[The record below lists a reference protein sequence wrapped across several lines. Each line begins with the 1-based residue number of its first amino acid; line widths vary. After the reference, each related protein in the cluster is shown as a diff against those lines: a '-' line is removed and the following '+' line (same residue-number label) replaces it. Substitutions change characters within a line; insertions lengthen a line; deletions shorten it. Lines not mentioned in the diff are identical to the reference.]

1 MKLKG
6 DQQTAR
12 AINRR
17 LILNLLRR
25 QGAISRAEIAS
36 VTGLSPAAVTFVV
49 SELLEENILVEGEAS
64 LGAPGRRPIPININ
78 YAGRLVAGL
87 KLKAGGIDCVLTDLA
102 TTPLVTKQ
110 VVVPDPSPQS
120 TVEACASAVEELVS
134 DRRAPTGAQ
143 LSGIGIAVPGVIDN
157 GVCRLSHRFNWAD
170 VPIAAMLAERVRVP
184 VWADDDT
191 NAFALAQQLF
201 GLGRH
206 HRTVGAL
213 AIGAGISCAVVIDG
227 SVHHGANG
235 AAGKMGHSIYD
246 PNGPPCECGRR
257 GCLQTFF
264 SEPALV
270 RRWKEARRLAG
281 EVTRHDMLNAANTG
295 DRAAI
300 DLLQEAGEGIGRY
313 LGGFCNI
320 IDPEVIVGGGEAV
333 TFGDYLFGP
342 MRDALK
348 RYAMWDPPPIAPD
361 WADDSWAR
369 GAAAL
374 ATQRLFDFESSPGEI
389 AGTGLQRSTVK

>member
-6 DQQTAR
+6 DQQTSR
-12 AINRR
+12 AMNRR
-17 LILNLLRR
+17 LILNMIRAD
-25 QGAISRAEIAS
+25 GPMSRADMATRS
-36 VTGLSPAAVTFVV
+36 GLSPAAVTFVV

-64 LGAPGRRPIPININ
+64 LGAPGRRPIPIKIN
-78 YAGRLVAGL
+78 YAGRLVVGL
-87 KLKAGGIDCVLTDLA
+87 KLKVGAIDCVLTDLA
-102 TTPLVTKQ
+102 TTPLVSKQ
-110 VVVPDPSPQS
+110 VTVPDPSPQS
-120 TVEACASAVEELVS
+120 TVEACAAAVRELVA
-134 DRRAPTGAQ
+134 DRNAPSGAQ

-157 GVCRLSHRFNWAD
+157 GVCRLSHRFNWTD
-170 VPIAAMLAERVRVP
+170 VPIAAMLADLVHVP

-227 SVHHGANG
+227 SVHHGASG

-246 PNGPPCECGRR
+246 PNGPQCECGRR

-270 RRWKEARRLAG
+270 KRWREAKGLPG
-281 EVTRHDMLNAANTG
+281 EVTRHDMFDAARAG
-295 DRAAI
+295 DETAVNILR
-300 DLLQEAGEGIGRY
+300 EAGEGIGRF

-333 TFGDYLFGP
+333 SFGDYLFEP
-342 MRDALK
+342 MRDSL
-348 RYAMWDPPPIAPD
+348 RRHAMWAPPPITPD

-374 ATQRLFDFESSPGEI
+374 ATQRLFDFESRPGEI
-389 AGTGLQRSTVK
+389 RAVM

>member
-6 DQQTAR
+6 DQQTSR
-12 AINRR
+12 AMNRR
-17 LILNLLRR
+17 LILNMIRAD
-25 QGAISRAEIAS
+25 GPMSRADMATRS
-36 VTGLSPAAVTFVV
+36 GLSPAAVTFVV
-49 SELLEENILVEGEAS
+49 SELLDENILVEGEAS
-64 LGAPGRRPIPININ
+64 LGAPGRRPIPISIN
-78 YAGRLVAGL
+78 YAGRLVVGL
-87 KLKAGGIDCVLTDLA
+87 KLKAGAIDCVLTDLA
-102 TTPLVTKQ
+102 TTPLVSRQ
-110 VVVPDPSPQS
+110 VAVPDPSPQS
-120 TVEACASAVEELVS
+120 TVEACAAAVKELLA
-134 DRRAPTGAQ
+134 DRKAPSGAQ

-157 GVCRLSHRFNWAD
+157 GVCRLSHRFNWID
-170 VPIAAMLAERVRVP
+170 VPIAAMLAELVHVP

-227 SVHHGANG
+227 AVHHGASG
-235 AAGKMGHSIYD
+235 AAGKMGHSIYN
-246 PNGPPCECGRR
+246 PNGPQCECGRR

-270 RRWKEARRLAG
+270 RRWREAKGLPG
-281 EVTRHDMLNAANTG
+281 EASRHDMFEAAQAG
-295 DRAAI
+295 DETAVEILR
-300 DLLQEAGEGIGRY
+300 EAGEGIGRF

-333 TFGDYLFGP
+333 SFGDYLFEP

-348 RYAMWDPPPIAPD
+348 RYAMWNPPPITPD

-374 ATQRLFDFESSPGEI
+374 ATQRLFDFESRPGETR
-389 AGTGLQRSTVK
+389 AVM

>member
-6 DQQTAR
+6 DQQTSR
-12 AINRR
+12 SINRR

-25 QGAISRAEIAS
+25 EGAISRAEIAA

-49 SELLEENILVEGEAS
+49 SDLLNENILVEGEAS
-64 LGAPGRRPIPININ
+64 IGAPGRRPIPININ
-78 YAGRLVAGL
+78 YAGRLVV
-87 KLKAGGIDCVLTDLA
+87 GIRLMVGAIECVMTDLA

-110 VVVPDPSPQS
+110 VAVPDQSPQS
-120 TVEACASAVEELVS
+120 TVDACAAAVKQLLA
-134 DRRAPTGAQ
+134 DRDAPIGAQ

-157 GVCRLSHRFNWAD
+157 GVCRLSHRFNWTD
-170 VPIAAMLAERVRVP
+170 VPIAAMLADLVNVP

-213 AIGAGISCAVVIDG
+213 AIGAGISCAVVVDG
-227 SVHHGANG
+227 AVHHGAHG

-246 PNGPPCECGRR
+246 PNGPLCECGRH

-270 RRWKEARRLAG
+270 KRWR
-281 EVTRHDMLNAANTG
+281 EVKGLSRDVDRYDMLEAAKAG
-295 DRAAI
+295 DETAVN
-300 DLLQEAGEGIGRY
+300 LLREAGEGIGRF
-313 LGGFCNI
+313 LGIFCNI

-333 TFGDYLFGP
+333 SFGDYLFEP
-342 MRDALK
+342 MRNALG
-348 RYAMWDPPPIAPD
+348 RYAMWAPPPITPD

-374 ATQRLFDFESSPGEI
+374 ATQRLFDFESRPGEI
-389 AGTGLQRSTVK
+389 RVVV

>member
-6 DQQTAR
+6 DQQTSR

-25 QGAISRAEIAS
+25 QGAISRAEIAQI
-36 VTGLSPAAVTFVV
+36 TGLSPAAVTFVV
-49 SELLEENILVEGEAS
+49 ADLLNEDILVEGKAS
-64 LGAPGRRPIPININ
+64 LGAPGRRPIPVDIN
-78 YAGRLVAGL
+78 YAGRLVVGL
-87 KLKAGGIDCVLTDLA
+87 KLMVGAVDCVLTDLA
-102 TTPLVTKQ
+102 TTPLVSRR
-110 VVVPDPSPQS
+110 VALPDQSPRS
-120 TVEACASAVEELVS
+120 TAEACAAAIRQLLA
-134 DRRAPTGAQ
+134 DRQAPVGAQ
-143 LSGIGIAVPGVIDN
+143 LSGIGIAVPGIIDN
-157 GVCRLSHRFNWAD
+157 GVCRLSHRFNWTD
-170 VPIAAMLAERVRVP
+170 VPIAAMLAELVNVP

-201 GLGRH
+201 GLGRY

-235 AAGKMGHSIYD
+235 AAGKLGHSTYD
-246 PNGPPCECGRR
+246 PDGPLCECGRR

-270 RRWKEARRLAG
+270 RRWKEARRLSG
-281 EVTRHDMLNAANTG
+281 EVTRHDMLSAAQAG
-295 DRAAI
+295 DRAAL
-300 DLLQEAGEGIGRY
+300 DLLQEAGEGIGRF

-320 IDPEVIVGGGEAV
+320 VDPEVIVGGGEAV

-348 RYAMWDPPPIAPD
+348 RYALLGPPPITPD

-374 ATQRLFDFESSPGEI
+374 ATQRLFDFESSPGET
-389 AGTGLQRSTVK
+389 AGIV

>member
-6 DQQTAR
+6 DQQTSR
-12 AINRR
+12 AMNRR
-17 LILNLLRR
+17 LILNMIRAD
-25 QGAISRAEIAS
+25 GPMSRADMATRS
-36 VTGLSPAAVTFVV
+36 GLSPAAVTFVV
-49 SELLEENILVEGEAS
+49 SELLDENILVEGEAS

-78 YAGRLVAGL
+78 YAGRLVVGL
-87 KLKAGGIDCVLTDLA
+87 QLKVGAIDCVLTDLA
-102 TTPLVTKQ
+102 TTPLVARQ
-110 VVVPDPSPQS
+110 VAVPDQSPQS
-120 TVEACASAVEELVS
+120 TVEACAAAVRELLA
-134 DRRAPTGAQ
+134 DRKAPVGAQ
-143 LSGIGIAVPGVIDN
+143 LSGIGVAVPGVIDN
-157 GVCRLSHRFNWAD
+157 GVCRLSHRFNWTD
-170 VPIAAMLAERVRVP
+170 VPIAAMLADLVHVP

-213 AIGAGISCAVVIDG
+213 AIGAGISCAVVVDG
-227 SVHHGANG
+227 AVHHGASG

-246 PNGPPCECGRR
+246 PDGPLCECGRR
-257 GCLQTFF
+257 GCLQTLF

-270 RRWKEARRLAG
+270 RRWREAKGLPG
-281 EVTRHDMLNAANTG
+281 EVTRYDMFDAAQAG
-295 DRAAI
+295 DETAVSILR
-300 DLLQEAGEGIGRY
+300 EAGEGIGKF

-333 TFGDYLFGP
+333 SFGDYLFEP
-342 MRDALK
+342 MREAL
-348 RYAMWDPPPIAPD
+348 RHHAMWAPPPITPD

-374 ATQRLFDFESSPGEI
+374 ATQRLFDFESRPGETRVV
-389 AGTGLQRSTVK
+389 A

>member
-6 DQQTAR
+6 DQQTSR
-12 AINRR
+12 SINRR

-25 QGAISRAEIAS
+25 EGAISRAEIAAI
-36 VTGLSPAAVTFVV
+36 TGLSPAAVTFVV
-49 SELLEENILVEGEAS
+49 SDLLNENILVEGEAS
-64 LGAPGRRPIPININ
+64 VGAPGRRPIPININ
-78 YAGRLVAGL
+78 YAGRLVVGF
-87 KLKAGGIDCVLTDLA
+87 KLMVGAIDCVLTDLA
-102 TTPLVTKQ
+102 TTPLVSKQ
-110 VVVPDPSPQS
+110 VAVPDQSPQS
-120 TVEACASAVEELVS
+120 VVDACASAVKQLLA
-134 DRRAPTGAQ
+134 DRNAPIGAQ

-157 GVCRLSHRFNWAD
+157 GVCRLSHRFNWTD
-170 VPIAAMLAERVRVP
+170 VPIAAMLADLVNVP

-227 SVHHGANG
+227 AVHHGASG

-246 PNGPPCECGRR
+246 PDGPPCECGRR

-270 RRWKEARRLAG
+270 KRWREAKGLSG
-281 EVTRHDMLNAANTG
+281 EVTRYDMLDAAKAG
-295 DRAAI
+295 DETAV
-300 DLLQEAGEGIGRY
+300 DLLREAGEGIGRF

-333 TFGDYLFGP
+333 SFGDYLFEP
-342 MRDALK
+342 MRDAL
-348 RYAMWDPPPIAPD
+348 RRHAMWAPPPITPD

-374 ATQRLFDFESSPGEI
+374 ATQRLFDFESRPGEI
-389 AGTGLQRSTVK
+389 RVVA

>member
-6 DQQTAR
+6 DQQTSR
-12 AINRR
+12 SINRR

-25 QGAISRAEIAS
+25 EGAISRAEIAAI
-36 VTGLSPAAVTFVV
+36 TGLSPAAVTFVV
-49 SELLEENILVEGEAS
+49 SDMLNENILVEGEAS
-64 LGAPGRRPIPININ
+64 VGAPGRRPIPININ
-78 YAGRLVAGL
+78 YASRLVVGF
-87 KLKAGGIDCVLTDLA
+87 KLMVGAIECVLTDLA
-102 TTPLVTKQ
+102 TTPLVSRQ
-110 VVVPDPSPQS
+110 VAVSDQSPQS
-120 TVEACASAVEELVS
+120 VVAACAGAVKQLLAERV
-134 DRRAPTGAQ
+134 APTGAQ
-143 LSGIGIAVPGVIDN
+143 LSGIGIAVPGIIDN
-157 GVCRLSHRFNWAD
+157 GVCRLSHRFGWTD
-170 VPIAAMLAERVRVP
+170 VPIAAMLADLVNVP

-227 SVHHGANG
+227 AVHRGANG

-246 PNGPPCECGRR
+246 PNGPLCECGRR

-270 RRWKEARRLAG
+270 KRWREAKG
-281 EVTRHDMLNAANTG
+281 IPGDVDRHDMLAAAQGG
-295 DRAAI
+295 DELALN
-300 DLLQEAGEGIGRY
+300 LLREAGEGIGRF
-313 LGGFCNI
+313 LGGFCND

-333 TFGDYLFGP
+333 TFGDYLFEP
-342 MRDALK
+342 MRDALI
-348 RYAMWDPPPIAPD
+348 RYTMWTPPPITPD

-374 ATQRLFDFESSPGEI
+374 ATQRLFDFESRPGEI
-389 AGTGLQRSTVK
+389 AGVG

>member
-6 DQQTAR
+6 DQQTSR
-12 AINRR
+12 SINRR

-25 QGAISRAEIAS
+25 EGAISRAEIAAI
-36 VTGLSPAAVTFVV
+36 TGLSPAAVTFVV
-49 SELLEENILVEGEAS
+49 SDLLTENILVEGEAS
-64 LGAPGRRPIPININ
+64 VGAPGRRPIPININ
-78 YAGRLVAGL
+78 YAGRLVVGF
-87 KLKAGGIDCVLTDLA
+87 KLMVGAIECVLTDLA

-110 VVVPDPSPQS
+110 VAVPDQSPQS
-120 TVEACASAVEELVS
+120 VVDACAAAVKQLLT
-134 DRRAPTGAQ
+134 DRDAPIGAQ

-157 GVCRLSHRFNWAD
+157 GVCRLSHRFAWTD
-170 VPIAAMLAERVRVP
+170 VPIAAMLADLVNVP

-213 AIGAGISCAVVIDG
+213 AIGAGISCAVVVDG
-227 SVHHGANG
+227 AVHHGASG

-246 PNGPPCECGRR
+246 PNGPLCECGRH

-264 SEPALV
+264 SEPGLV
-270 RRWKEARRLAG
+270 KRWREAKGLSRDVDRY
-281 EVTRHDMLNAANTG
+281 DMLEAAKAG
-295 DRAAI
+295 DETAVN
-300 DLLQEAGEGIGRY
+300 LLREAGEGIGRF

-333 TFGDYLFGP
+333 SFGDYLFEP
-342 MRDALK
+342 MRNALG
-348 RYAMWDPPPIAPD
+348 RYAMWAPPPITPD

-374 ATQRLFDFESSPGEI
+374 ATQRLFDFESRPGEI
-389 AGTGLQRSTVK
+389 RVVV

>member
-6 DQQTAR
+6 DQQTSR
-12 AINRR
+12 AMNRR
-17 LILNLLRR
+17 LILNMIRAN
-25 QGAISRAEIAS
+25 GPMSRADMATRS
-36 VTGLSPAAVTFVV
+36 GLSPAAVTFVV
-49 SELLEENILVEGEAS
+49 SELLAENILVEGEAS

-78 YAGRLVAGL
+78 YAGRLVVGF
-87 KLKAGGIDCVLTDLA
+87 KLMVGAIDCVLTDLA
-102 TTPLVTKQ
+102 TTPLVSKR
-110 VVVPDPSPQS
+110 VPVPDQSLQS
-120 TVEACASAVEELVS
+120 TVEACAAAVGQLLAE
-134 DRRAPTGAQ
+134 RAAPTGAQ

-157 GVCRLSHRFNWAD
+157 GVCRLSHRFGWID
-170 VPIAAMLAERVRVP
+170 VPIAAMLADLVNVP

-227 SVHHGANG
+227 SVHRGANG
-235 AAGKMGHSIYD
+235 AAGKLGHSIYD
-246 PNGPPCECGRR
+246 PTGPLCECGRR

-270 RRWKEARRLAG
+270 KRWREEKG
-281 EVTRHDMLNAANTG
+281 VPGDVDRHDMLAAAQSG
-295 DRAAI
+295 DETALN
-300 DLLQEAGEGIGRY
+300 LLREAGEGIGRF
-313 LGGFCNI
+313 LGGFCNT

-333 TFGDYLFGP
+333 TFGDYLFEP
-342 MRDALK
+342 MRDAL
-348 RYAMWDPPPIAPD
+348 RRHAMWTPPPITPD

-374 ATQRLFDFESSPGEI
+374 ATQRLFDFESRPGE
-389 AGTGLQRSTVK
+389 TGGVA

>member
-6 DQQTAR
+6 DQQTSR
-12 AINRR
+12 AMNRR
-17 LILNLLRR
+17 LILNMIRAD
-25 QGAISRAEIAS
+25 GPMSRADMATRS
-36 VTGLSPAAVTFVV
+36 GLSPAAVTFVV

-78 YAGRLVAGL
+78 YAGRLVVGL
-87 KLKAGGIDCVLTDLA
+87 KLKVGAIDCVLTDLA
-102 TTPLVTKQ
+102 TTPLVSKQ
-110 VVVPDPSPQS
+110 VTVPDPSPQS
-120 TVEACASAVEELVS
+120 TVEACAAAVRELVA
-134 DRRAPTGAQ
+134 DRNAPSGAQ

-157 GVCRLSHRFNWAD
+157 GVCRLSHRFNWID
-170 VPIAAMLAERVRVP
+170 VPIAAMLAELVHVP

-227 SVHHGANG
+227 SVHHGASG

-246 PNGPPCECGRR
+246 PNGPQCECGRH

-270 RRWKEARRLAG
+270 KRWREAKGLSG
-281 EVTRHDMLNAANTG
+281 EVTRYDMFNAARAG
-295 DRAAI
+295 DETAVNILR
-300 DLLQEAGEGIGRY
+300 EAGEGIGRF

-333 TFGDYLFGP
+333 SFGDYLFEP
-342 MRDALK
+342 MRDSL
-348 RYAMWDPPPIAPD
+348 RRHAMWAPPPITPD

-374 ATQRLFDFESSPGEI
+374 ATQRLFDFESRPGETR
-389 AGTGLQRSTVK
+389 AVM

>member
-1 MKLKG
+1 MRLKG
-6 DQQTAR
+6 DQQTSR

-25 QGAISRAEIAS
+25 EGAISRAEIAAI
-36 VTGLSPAAVTFVV
+36 TGLSPAAVTFVV
-49 SELLEENILVEGEAS
+49 TELLKEKILVEGEAS
-64 LGAPGRRPIPININ
+64 PGAPGRRPIPIDIN
-78 YAGRLVAGL
+78 YAGRLVVGL
-87 KLKAGGIDCVLTDLA
+87 QLKVGAIDCVLTDLA

-110 VVVPDPSPQS
+110 VTVPDRSPQS
-120 TVEACASAVEELVS
+120 AVEACAKAVKELIS
-134 DRRAPTGAQ
+134 DRGAPTTAQ
-143 LSGIGIAVPGVIDN
+143 LSGIGIAIPGVIEN

-170 VPIAAMLAERVRVP
+170 VPFAAMLAELVHVP

-246 PNGPPCECGRR
+246 HDGPLCECGRR

-270 RRWKEARRLAG
+270 RRWKEARRLSG
-281 EVTRHDMLNAANTG
+281 EVTRHDMLSAAQAG
-295 DRAAI
+295 DSTAI
-300 DLLQEAGEGIGRY
+300 DLLREAGLGIGRF

-320 IDPEVIVGGGEAV
+320 VDPEVIVGGGEAV
-333 TFGDYLFGP
+333 TFGDFLFEP

-348 RYAMWDPPPIAPD
+348 RYALWSPPPITPD

-374 ATQRLFDFESSPGEI
+374 ATQRLFDFESNPGEV
-389 AGTGLQRSTVK
+389 AGVGLQISGV